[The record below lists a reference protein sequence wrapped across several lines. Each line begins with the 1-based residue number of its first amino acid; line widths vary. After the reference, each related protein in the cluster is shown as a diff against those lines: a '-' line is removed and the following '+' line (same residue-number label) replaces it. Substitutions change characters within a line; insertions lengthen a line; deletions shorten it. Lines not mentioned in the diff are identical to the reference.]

1 MDEAD
6 GPVTAGGSVSREAA
20 RLRAAARQGWWRRI
34 LAWFGIRTVN
44 RQLEA
49 RAVRAAHGSLGE
61 QWTAAL
67 LERLPAGWTV
77 LHDLSVPGRRF
88 NLDHVLVP
96 PSGLGVIVL
105 DSKKWHAQG
114 PTHRIRGRVHCGT
127 DDRHEQVEKVAGYAS
142 VVAQV
147 LGLPAGAVMPFL
159 VVHGSP
165 VAGGWLDAR
174 VPGWERSVRVLAA
187 DQLVP
192 SLMRMPGG
200 RDPVRATGLAARVVA
215 ALPPY
220 DLRA

>member
-1 MDEAD
+1 M
-6 GPVTAGGSVSREAA
+6 TAGGSVSREAS
-20 RLRAAARQGWWRRI
+20 RLRAAARRGWWRRI

-44 RQLEA
+44 RRLEA
-49 RAVRAAHGSLGE
+49 LAVRAEHGTVGE

-105 DSKKWHAQG
+105 DSKKWHAQR
-114 PTHRIRGRVHCGT
+114 PTHLARGRVHCGT
-127 DDRHEQVEKVAGYAS
+127 EDRHEQVEKVAGYAA
-142 VVAQV
+142 VVARA
-147 LGLPAGAVMPFL
+147 LGVPAGAVMPLL

-165 VAGGWLDAR
+165 VAGGWLDAP
-174 VPGWERSVRVLAA
+174 VPGWERAVRVLAA

-192 SLMRMPGG
+192 ALLRMPGG
-200 RDPVRATGLAARVVA
+200 RDPVRAAALAARVVA

-220 DLRA
+220 GLRA